1 MSKAPLV
8 SVVLPIYKVE
18 QWLRRGVDSV
28 LAQTFRDFELIL
40 VDDGSP
46 DNCGAICDEYAAADS
61 RVRVIHQKNQGV
73 SRARNVGIE
82 QAQGRWL
89 VFLDPDD
96 VASPWMLEAIVAA
109 AKKHPH
115 DCMIWR
121 FTPFPNT
128 VFEPVHEAPE
138 TLYAPDQIGFLYLD
152 WKLCAP
158 WSMLYSVELLRRTGH
173 RFDTTLRHSEDFPFV
188 FHYARLVFEAN
199 PGSRFVY
206 LESPLYFYDN
216 EDKSGSSSHVVPA
229 VFCEGWCRT
238 FQMVF
243 RDVDEFFHIPQ
254 EHEHR
259 MYQNCLR
266 TLGSGLAS
274 RLNVPAQEQPARR
287 QEALEFLNS
296 PGMKEILDTFRRRR
310 YCSPFYG
317 PLRRRRLGAIRR
329 LGRLYENQ
337 LSRYLSLQQKYNR
350 INRLFFGGAAY

>member
-1 MSKAPLV
+1 
-8 SVVLPIYKVE
+8 
-18 QWLRRGVDSV
+18 
-28 LAQTFRDFELIL
+28 
-40 VDDGSP
+40 
-46 DNCGAICDEYAAADS
+46 
-61 RVRVIHQKNQGV
+61 
-73 SRARNVGIE
+73 
-82 QAQGRWL
+82 
-89 VFLDPDD
+89 
-96 VASPWMLEAIVAA
+96 
-109 AKKHPH
+109 
-115 DCMIWR
+115 
-121 FTPFPNT
+121 
-128 VFEPVHEAPE
+128 
-138 TLYAPDQIGFLYLD
+138 
-152 WKLCAP
+152 
-158 WSMLYSVELLRRTGH
+158 MLYSVELLRRTGH

-350 INRLFFGGAAY
+350 INRLLFGTAY

>member
-1 MSKAPLV
+1 MSQAPLV

-46 DNCGAICDEYAAADS
+46 DNCGVICDEYAAADP

-82 QAQGRWL
+82 QARGRWL

-96 VASPWMLEAIVAA
+96 VASPWMLEAIVTAA
-109 AKKHPH
+109 EKYPR
-115 DCMIWR
+115 DCIIWR
-121 FTPFPNT
+121 FTPFPST
-128 VFEPVHEAPE
+128 VFEPVHESPE

-158 WSMLYSVELLRRTGH
+158 WSMLYSVDLLRRTGH

-188 FHYARLVFEAN
+188 FHYARLVFEDT

-216 EDKSGSSSHVVPA
+216 EDKGGSSSHVVPA

-274 RLNVPAQEQPARR
+274 RLDVSPEEQPARR
-287 QEALEFLNS
+287 QEALEFLDS
-296 PGMKEILDTFRRRR
+296 PGMKEILDTFRRRH

-317 PLRRRRLGAIRR
+317 PLRRRRLGAIQR
-329 LGRLYENQ
+329 LGRLYEKRH
-337 LSRYLSLQQKYNR
+337 SRYLSLQQKYNR
-350 INRLFFGGAAY
+350 VNRLFFGTAY